1 MAYFVTPSR
10 YRTRICVVDEEIVH
24 MRNVIS
30 SLETKLLRKAVQRLT
45 AGREDCVDCERT
57 PLVGERV
64 HVYADGTIVC
74 SLCRA
79 AHAGEPERSKLVLHS
94 ELGHTVK
101 PAARIAA

>member
-1 MAYFVTPSR
+1 MRRVLSSFE
-10 YRTRICVVDEEIVH
+10 TR
-24 MRNVIS
+24 
-30 SLETKLLRKAVQRLT
+30 LLRKSVKHLT
-45 AGREDCVDCERT
+45 AGREDCADCART

-79 AHAGEPERSKLVLHS
+79 GHGGEPQSSKLVRHS

-101 PAARIAA
+101 PLARIAA